1 MSSVTEITV
10 RYAETDAMGVVH
22 HATYPIWFEIAR
34 TDYIKKLGL
43 SYAEMERGGVMLPV
57 TAITVK
63 YHQPARY
70 DDKLI
75 ITALIT
81 RLTPAR
87 VEFAYRLTKDG
98 ELLTDGTSSHA
109 FVSSTTF
116 KPLNFKAAMP
126 EFFEK
131 LSKEAL
137 IDLECQH

>member
-43 SYAEMERGGVMLPV
+43 SYAQMERGGVMLPV

-70 DDKLI
+70 DDKLT
-75 ITALIT
+75 ITASIT